1 MNNNKLSV
9 LLVDDEPEIIEMFEV
24 ILEKEKY
31 TILKAL
37 SAEEAMELIDGQEFD
52 IIVSDMR
59 MTGATG
65 LDVLKYIN
73 KKKHRSKFIIQTAY
87 ATVDIAIQAMKKGAY
102 DFITKPVNLIHF
114 KAIIEKCRT
123 RILTEVENR
132 QLKSDNLRLE
142 ELNEIKEKFIAITN
156 HEIRTPLTILK
167 GYTDLMEMYTQE
179 YDDPDIKTTIT
190 TIKSTLKDLE
200 FIAQRMH
207 NISRFNVNKEESSP
221 AKLELF
227 HVVETVVEQ
236 LKIVIKDR
244 ELDLLLKRPK
254 DYAYTFIDEHHL
266 KIAVSEVIQNS
277 IKFTKDGGKISISFQ
292 LEDDFVE
299 LHIKD
304 NGIGISED
312 SKDKIFQIFYEAQ
325 DVMNHSTSKSK
336 FMGSSLGIGLS
347 LVKDICEKYGIH
359 YRLDSELEKGT
370 EFTFRFRREK

>member
-24 ILEKEKY
+24 ILEQEKY
-31 TILKAL
+31 TISKAL
-37 SAEEAMELIDGQEFD
+37 SAEEAMEQIDQTEFD

-167 GYTDLMEMYTQE
+167 GYTDLMDMYTEE
-179 YDDPDIKTTIT
+179 YDDPDIKTTIG
-190 TIKSTLKDLE
+190 TIKSTLRDLE

-221 AKLELF
+221 SKLELF
-227 HVVETVVEQ
+227 HIVETVVEQ
-236 LKIVIKDR
+236 LKIVVKDR
-244 ELDLLLKRPK
+244 DLEIKLKQPN

-266 KIAVSEVIQNS
+266 KIAISEVVQNA
-277 IKFTKDGGKISISFQ
+277 IKFTKDGGKINISIQ
-292 LEDDFVE
+292 IEDEFIE

-304 NGIGISED
+304 NGIGISDD

-325 DVMNHSTSKSK
+325 DVMNHSTSKSR

-359 YRLDSELEKGT
+359 YRLDSEVNKGT
-370 EFTFRFRREK
+370 VFTFRFKREK